1 MKKFD
6 MQIERECTAYEVEMG
21 ENNEWMFVE
30 IILKTFFLSPTTNSL
45 LFSLYNKYN
54 QLIL

>member
-1 MKKFD
+1 

-30 IILKTFFLSPTTNSL
+30 IILKTFFYHLPQIPFCFRYTINTIN
-45 LFSLYNKYN
+45 
-54 QLIL
+54 